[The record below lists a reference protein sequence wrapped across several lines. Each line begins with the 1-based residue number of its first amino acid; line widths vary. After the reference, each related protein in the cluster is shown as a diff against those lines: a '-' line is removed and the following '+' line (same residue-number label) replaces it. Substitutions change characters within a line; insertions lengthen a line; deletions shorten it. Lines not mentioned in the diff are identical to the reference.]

1 MANLK
6 MHSLPINLG
15 TPYLTNESA
24 YFLGGIIAANE
35 TVSISN
41 TECWVS
47 PVRYNYEYLTEAE
60 LRSHYTSVNAIAN
73 VLNNKTYYVDGSY
86 ININGFTLKV
96 NKFTGRHSGFVTLF
110 PKKEKINVEE
120 LASLTEEVLKT
131 SSEEVIRCFITGIFD
146 GRGAIDFDTYKKSIR
161 YIALDCANIQVA
173 TIFTSILNNFI
184 TNYNT
189 SRDRLEGGIRRDNQF
204 RIKDINYYYRS
215 IGYISD
221 VRFNKYLEGNPRV
234 TTNYEDTILTGLK
247 TIS

>member
-35 TVSISN
+35 TVRIHN
-41 TECWVS
+41 TEFWIS
-47 PVRYNYEYLTEAE
+47 PVRYNREYLTRAE
-60 LRSHYTSVNAIAN
+60 LQSHYTSVNAIAN
-73 VLNNKTYYVDGSY
+73 VLNNKTFHVNGSY
-86 ININGFTLKV
+86 ISINGTTIEV
-96 NKFTGRHSGFVTLF
+96 PKFTGRHSGFVTLF
-110 PKKEKINVEE
+110 PKTSNINVEE

-131 SSEEVIRCFITGIFD
+131 SCEEVIRCFITGIFD
-146 GRGAIDFDTYKKSIR
+146 GRGAVDFDNYNKSIR
-161 YIALDCANIQVA
+161 YIALDCANINVA
-173 TIFTSILNNFI
+173 IVFTSILNSFI

-189 SRDRLEGGIRRDNQF
+189 SRERLEGGIRRDNQF

-221 VRFNKYLEGNPRV
+221 VRFKKYLEGNPRV